1 MPGKITCENISYIH
15 TLSNSLCHIS
25 LDITSADFFI
35 ITGANGA
42 GKTTFLKILSGIL
55 KPTAGMAKCNGKI
68 HFMQDTLIE
77 HLTILENVIL
87 PIKIRNINF
96 KKYIPYALE
105 LLSLLGVNGYN
116 RITKTV
122 SSGEKY
128 LITFA
133 QSVLLH
139 PDILIIDDIHTVLDS
154 VTYLK
159 FLDVLLQLYSE
170 GVGIICAVHT
180 LEDILPSISQI
191 PYTEYAL
198 TPNNFL
204 DDSMRNANV

>member
-1 MPGKITCENISYIH
+1 MLSKITCENISYIH
-15 TLSNSLCHIS
+15 TLSNSLYHIS

-35 ITGANGA
+35 ITGANGT
-42 GKTTFLKILSGIL
+42 GKTTFLKILSGTL
-55 KPTAGMAKCNGKI
+55 QPTAGVVNCNGKI
-68 HFMQDTLIE
+68 HLMQDTLIE
-77 HLTILENVIL
+77 HLTILENVLL

-139 PDILIIDDIHTVLDS
+139 PDILIIDDLHNTLDP

-159 FLDVLLQLYSE
+159 FLDVLLQLHSE

-180 LEDILPSISQI
+180 LEDILPYMPQI